1 MAIPDARTATY
12 VNFFRSQRGGGDVPV
27 FHGLGRYQSGQGF
40 GDFFRGLLRR
50 VIPIALNV
58 GKSALSAMSD
68 AQDSG
73 ASMQDTLKA
82 AIRPAAR
89 AAIGGTLAQI
99 DRAQQGGGRKHRKK
113 KRKAVYKGVAAK
125 KSKHMAYNF

>member
-1 MAIPDARTATY
+1 M
-12 VNFFRSQRGGGDVPV
+12 PV

-40 GDFFRGLLRR
+40 GDFFRGLIRR

-73 ASMQDTLKA
+73 ASMQDTLMA
-82 AIRPAAR
+82 AVRPAAR
-89 AAIGGTLAQI
+89 AGIGGTIAQI
-99 DRAQQGGGRKHRKK
+99 DKAQQGGRRKHK
-113 KRKAVYKGVAAK
+113 KRKRKSVYKGVASK
-125 KSKHMAYNF
+125 KSKRMTYNF

>member
-1 MAIPDARTATY
+1 M
-12 VNFFRSQRGGGDVPV
+12 PV

-73 ASMQDTLKA
+73 ASMQYTLKA
-82 AIRPAAR
+82 AVRPAAR
-89 AAIGGTLAQI
+89 AAITGTIAQI
-99 DRAQQGGGRKHRKK
+99 DTAQQGGGRKHAK
-113 KRKAVYKGVAAK
+113 KRKSVYKGVAGK
-125 KSKHMAYNF
+125 KSKLITYNF